1 MKKVLSVLLILS
13 ISALFT
19 ACGSKNIGTS
29 SSLVKKII
37 QDESGEEY
45 FSQVSSS
52 FLASDNDTT
61 ELTSSELEFDSDS
74 DSEYDYDGTSMLTSF
89 VISSKPSDTSKQT
102 SSYKKEKTFGKN
114 TVEFEGIAI
123 TIPDGFEEDSTM
135 KDTYLSTETSKAGDN
150 IVFSNLGNAKDD
162 FSEEGINAMYEEL
175 FEDFS
180 GCKYFSRYQIDGY
193 DAVQYAYDVAVGG
206 VPFTQIQVSCM
217 LDKKIICITF
227 SDFSGKSEAD
237 FEDSIKTLQIIE

>member
-29 SSLVKKII
+29 SSIVKKMI
-37 QDESGEEY
+37 QDDSKDEY
-45 FSQVSSS
+45 SSQVLYSSVE
-52 FLASDNDTT
+52 SDTS
-61 ELTSSELEFDSDS
+61 ELTSSELESDS
-74 DSEYDYDGTSMLTSF
+74 DSELTSSELT
-89 VISSKPSDTSKQT
+89 SSKSSDTSKQT

-193 DAVQYAYDVAVGG
+193 DAVQYAYDASVSG
-206 VPFTQIQVSCM
+206 VSFTQIQVSCM

-227 SDFSGKSEAD
+227 SDFSGKSEED

>member
-29 SSLVKKII
+29 SSIVKKMI
-37 QDESGEEY
+37 QDDSKDEY
-45 FSQVSSS
+45 SSQVLYSSVE
-52 FLASDNDTT
+52 SDTS
-61 ELTSSELEFDSDS
+61 ELTSSELESDS
-74 DSEYDYDGTSMLTSF
+74 DSELTSSELT
-89 VISSKPSDTSKQT
+89 SSKSSDTSKQT

-162 FSEEGINAMYEEL
+162 FSEEDINEMYEEL

-193 DAVQYAYDVAVGG
+193 DAVQYAYDASVSG
-206 VPFTQIQVSCM
+206 VSFTQIQVSCM

-227 SDFSGKSEAD
+227 SDFSGKSEED

>member
-29 SSLVKKII
+29 SSIVKKMI
-37 QDESGEEY
+37 QDDSKDEY
-45 FSQVSSS
+45 SSQVLYSSVE
-52 FLASDNDTT
+52 SDTSELTSSKLESDSDS
-61 ELTSSELEFDSDS
+61 ELTSSEL
-74 DSEYDYDGTSMLTSF
+74 T
-89 VISSKPSDTSKQT
+89 SSKSSDTSKQT

-114 TVEFEGIAI
+114 TVEFEDIAI

-162 FSEEGINAMYEEL
+162 FSEEDINEMYEEL

-193 DAVQYAYDVAVGG
+193 DAVQYAYDASVSG
-206 VPFTQIQVSCM
+206 VSFTQIQVSCM

-227 SDFSGKSEAD
+227 SDFSGKSQAD